1 MSQKNVLL
9 FSLLSLLLLLLL
21 YNMERHAREDFL
33 AQKAQLVTF
42 EKEAKEIGMLK
53 KRFGDKKATRRAL
66 ESLKRISTPQKEFV
80 KGSSRV
86 LVFEQLDG
94 DKLNALL
101 RKIANSGIVL
111 KRLQV
116 SRTDDLHAKVRL
128 EMVK

>member
-80 KGSSRV
+80 KGSSRI